1 MLQATSVL
9 YTHIVTPEEKA
20 ENETGWFRWRN
31 LALLMYGIN
40 YRYSDIILEER
51 DTIPQDKEEAL
62 AHAYSGYEGL
72 GVLRAGDRAPEA
84 PGLIHTQH
92 RLKTSL
98 FEQYKLV
105 LHTVL
110 VFTAEGKE
118 QFVTDVIALVK
129 GYPKDAVQIIV
140 ISSEQSGDFTGT
152 NVLIDGDGHAHNA
165 YLAQN
170 DTVNIVVV
178 RPDGFIGAIVMDA
191 VGVQRYFSKI
201 FDVDG

>member
-1 MLQATSVL
+1 
-9 YTHIVTPEEKA
+9 
-20 ENETGWFRWRN
+20 
-31 LALLMYGIN
+31 
-40 YRYSDIILEER
+40 
-51 DTIPQDKEEAL
+51 
-62 AHAYSGYEGL
+62 
-72 GVLRAGDRAPEA
+72 
-84 PGLIHTQH
+84 
-92 RLKTSL
+92 
-98 FEQYKLV
+98 
-105 LHTVL
+105 L

-118 QFVTDVIALVK
+118 QLVTDVIALVK

-178 RPDGFIGAIVMDA
+178 RPDGFIGAIVMDV

>member
-9 YTHIVTPEEKA
+9 YTHIVTPEQKA

-51 DTIPQDKEEAL
+51 DTTPQDKEEAM

-84 PGLIHTQH
+84 PELISTQH

-98 FEQYKLV
+98 FEQYKLT

-110 VFTAEGKE
+110 VFTTEGE
-118 QFVTDVIALVK
+118 RQLVMEVIALVK
-129 GYPKDAVQIIV
+129 SYPKDAVQVIV
-140 ISSEQSGDFTGT
+140 IASEESRDFTGT
-152 NVLIDGDGHAHNA
+152 NVLIDRDGHAHNA
-165 YLAQN
+165 YLAPN

-178 RPDGFIGAIVMDA
+178 RPDGFIGAIVMDV

-201 FDVDG
+201 LDVDG